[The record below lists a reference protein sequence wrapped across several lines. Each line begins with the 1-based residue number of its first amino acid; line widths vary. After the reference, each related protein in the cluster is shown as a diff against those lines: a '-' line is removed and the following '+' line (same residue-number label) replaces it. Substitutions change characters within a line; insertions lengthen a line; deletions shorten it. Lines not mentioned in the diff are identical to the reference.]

1 MPFKFRALELLVNP
15 NTVFLLLH
23 ARSGSCSAIEL
34 FNPGAILPGTLGAV
48 SLIMALFGL
57 AQLPINVAGLLLI
70 LLAFGL
76 FVAEAFIVSHGAL
89 ARQWRDRAGRSA
101 GCCCSTPT
109 TTRTRSR
116 SRS

>member
-15 NTVFLLLH
+15 NTVFLLLTL
-23 ARSGSCSAIEL
+23 GGILLGIEL
-34 FNPGAILPGTLGAV
+34 FNPGMILPGTLGAV
-48 SLIMALFGL
+48 SLILAFFGL
-57 AQLPINVAGLLLI
+57 AQLPINVAGLMLI

-89 ARQWRDRAGRSA
+89 GASAGWWRSHSA

-109 TTRTRSR
+109 TRRSTSPSR
-116 SRS
+116 S

>member
-1 MPFKFRALELLVNP
+1 MLELLVNP
-15 NTVFLLLH
+15 NTVFLLLTL
-23 ARSGSCSAIEL
+23 GLIVIGFEL
-34 FNPGAILPGTLGAV
+34 FNPGTILPGALGAV
-48 SLIMALFGL
+48 SLILALFGL

-89 ARQWRDRAGRSA
+89 AAGAWCRSRSA

-109 TTRTRSR
+109 ARRSR
-116 SRS
+116 SPSRS